1 VNDILTKVFNKHK
14 IWIDIVISFGCNRE
28 TAEDITQEMYI
39 RLSRKLNEGLDIN
52 FGDDDYNYYYVFKI
66 LKSMFLDLKRKESK
80 INVINIDDCYK
91 EKLQQD
97 VDYDVKYELIKQEL
111 DKMYWYDRKVYE
123 ILDNGDSVAALSRKT
138 HIPYHSLYNT
148 YRKVIER
155 LKKLL

>member
-1 VNDILTKVFNKHK
+1 MNEILTKVFNKHK

-111 DKMYWYDRKVYE
+111 DKM
-123 ILDNGDSVAALSRKT
+123 
-138 HIPYHSLYNT
+138 
-148 YRKVIER
+148 
-155 LKKLL
+155 